1 LKQILNSLSSR
12 NLNYLL
18 SLTCIALI
26 AVSFGKVEAQST
38 CVNNLWEPNFSNPGI
53 TLCDFFPN
61 FQPDPGYAFSG
72 TTLSSSLPT
81 QLVVGKK
88 IRIDGEFI
96 VNTNDFQM
104 LGCTLKMGSGSIIR
118 VQANKNLKIQ
128 GSKLFSC
135 EMMWQGINIETS
147 GGIEFTYNQIEDAQ
161 FAVRSGSSC
170 SIEVNGNNFNRN
182 WIGLDLGLTGLSS
195 NNCLFQFSNNWFR
208 CSSALRPPYPN
219 QDPSPGPVSMA
230 GIVMVGGTFIDISTS
245 NFDTQRYG
253 IITLGTFGSINSCRF
268 THMVNSPSP
277 TGLSPGIGIWAVWN
291 SDLNIVGEGNTP
303 NSPLAFS
310 DCQNACVTANG
321 SNISVS
327 SCRANLIGERA
338 IHTTNM
344 KNNRA
349 LVFNNR
355 MESPTTNNTGY
366 VFEMDRSANLSDE
379 VHNNIMEFI
388 NTVGGIRYSG
398 FSGAGANT
406 SIVSQ
411 NILNLTANWSI
422 GMDMHN
428 VSRVHV
434 TDNIISMNNG
444 ELGLHLFNA
453 NGENENEMSVRIVGN
468 TIIAPLT
475 KVDFHLEDSGHTRFC
490 DNHFIQGVDGL
501 RVTGVCAGT
510 GLYANEFNTQ
520 TTAGLHYLSNA
531 TTGAQSHRGNY
542 WVGTSPSQSSAKHD
556 GNNFTDSPYFV
567 NSSLS
572 TPVSG
577 GTYLPSNNHVGWF
590 IDQNSSL
597 NACPP
602 FAFTSNPIGIDDFDI
617 NIANGEYETQVQSEL
632 DVWMAKRMLYQKL
645 AENPS
650 LRTSTSL
657 MASFWQI
664 HEQASIGKFYAVE
677 KAIREIVAPSKTLAD
692 SLLLTTQAANQTR
705 ANLLIVLEGLKT
717 NPSSQSLLS
726 QKYNLFTQLSL
737 LQNKSAAWKQQ
748 INSLGAAKIP
758 TAQTLNAS
766 ISTTK
771 VFELNE
777 QFVNSVLLEHLASG
791 DSTISAT
798 RQATVRPIATQCP
811 QVGGPAVG
819 RAQVLLPACE
829 QFNLHQLNGV
839 CSEPRS
845 VSRVTTLG
853 LSCSVSPN
861 PAHGAIEFS
870 LSQSKSAEIYLLKVF
885 DLSGKEVCRASFYES
900 SYLLDTHSL
909 PPGIYFYHIKPSEG
923 QTFTGK
929 FVISH

>member
-1 LKQILNSLSSR
+1 
-12 NLNYLL
+12 
-18 SLTCIALI
+18 LI
-26 AVSFGKVEAQST
+26 AISFNKVEAQST

-118 VQANKNLKIQ
+118 VQANKNLKIK

-135 EMMWQGINIETS
+135 ETMWQGINIETY

-253 IITLGTFGSINSCRF
+253 IIAFGTFGSINSCRF

-411 NILNLTANWSI
+411 NILNLTANWSM

-434 TDNIISMNNG
+434 TDNIINMNNG
-444 ELGLHLFNA
+444 ELGVHLFNA
-453 NGENENEMSVRIVGN
+453 NGESQADMSVRIIGN
-468 TIIAPLT
+468 IITAPLT
-475 KVDFHLEDSGHTRFC
+475 KYDFHFEDSRHTRFC
-490 DNHFIQGVDGL
+490 DNHFIQGQIGL
-501 RVTGVCAGT
+501 KVTGVCTAAA
-510 GLYANEFNTQ
+510 LYSNEFNSQ
-520 TTAGLHYLSNA
+520 SLAGLNYDSDPNMVGA
-531 TTGAQSHRGNY
+531 ITGEQSHRGNY
-542 WVGTSPSQSSAKHD
+542 WVGTFPPQSGARFFG
-556 GNNFTDSPYFV
+556 GNFGDSPYFV
-567 NSSLS
+567 NTSLAV
-572 TPVSG
+572 PVPG
-577 GTYLPSNNHVGWF
+577 ATYLPSTNHPGWF
-590 IDQNSSL
+590 TDESKPINI
-597 NACPP
+597 CPP
-602 FAFTSNPIGIDDFDI
+602 FAFSGNPSGIDDFDVKV
-617 NIANGEYETQVQSEL
+617 ANGVYESQVQSEL
-632 DVWMAKRMLYQKL
+632 DVWLVKRALYQKL
-645 AENPS
+645 AENPN
-650 LRTSTSL
+650 LRTGATL
-657 MASFWQI
+657 MTAYYQI
-664 HEQASIGKFYAVE
+664 NEQANIGKFYTIE
-677 KAIREIVAPSKTLAD
+677 KAIREIVAPSKELAD
-692 SLLLTTQAANQTR
+692 SLLLTTQAAHETR

-717 NPSSQSLLS
+717 NPSSESLLS

-737 LQNKSAAWKQQ
+737 LQNKSATLKQQ
-748 INSLGAAKIP
+748 INSLGAAKIS
-758 TAQTLNAS
+758 TVQTLNAS
-766 ISTTK
+766 ISTSK

-777 QFVNSVLLEHLASG
+777 QVVNSVLLEHLASG
-791 DSTISAT
+791 DSIMSAT

-829 QFNLHQLNGV
+829 QISLHQLNV
-839 CSEPRS
+839 ACSEPRS
-845 VSRVTTLG
+845 ASRVTTFDL
-853 LSCSVSPN
+853 LCTVSPN
-861 PAHGAIEFS
+861 PANDAIEFS

-885 DLSGKEVCRASFYES
+885 DLSGKEVRRAGFRDR

-909 PPGIYFYHIKPSEG
+909 SPGIYFYHIKPSEG
-923 QTFTGK
+923 QTFIGK